1 MNTNLGAIKLAHL
14 QVDNRVLVFP
24 VATSDLAQMRISN
37 LKAWMRQLDIP
48 LGIVVNFH
56 TTRLDPLILRL

>member
-1 MNTNLGAIKLAHL
+1 
-14 QVDNRVLVFP
+14 
-24 VATSDLAQMRISN
+24 MRISN

-56 TTRLDPLILRL
+56 TTRLDPLILKALIPQSGHPLPLN